1 MDFSSWR
8 TRLLSYCLM
17 KGLTMASVL
26 KAAVAMAM
34 AAVQAAVAAVLLESR
49 DTIQRRRS
57 TH

>member
-1 MDFSSWR
+1 
-8 TRLLSYCLM
+8 M

-26 KAAVAMAM
+26 KAAMAVAMAM